1 MAGGFGGKVT
11 DWHVAVH
18 NDEMNTFPVVVD
30 VLNRVVG
37 LKLPDAIAGTRRVH
51 EKGSVLISSTSRDAA
66 EATVARLHS
75 YGIDAS
81 VGRSE

>member
-1 MAGGFGGKVT
+1 VT

-18 NDEMNTFPVVVD
+18 NDEMNLFPVVVD

-37 LKLPDAIAGTRRVH
+37 LKLEDAIAGTWRVH
-51 EKGSVLISSTSRDAA
+51 EKGSVLISSASRDAA
-66 EATVARLHS
+66 ETTVARLHS

-81 VGRSE
+81 VGRSQ

>member
-1 MAGGFGGKVT
+1 MT

-18 NDEMNTFPVVVD
+18 NDEMNTFAVVAD

-37 LKLPDAIAGTRRVH
+37 LKLDVAVAATWRVH
-51 EKGSVLISSTSRDAA
+51 EQGSALISSTSRGAA

>member
-1 MAGGFGGKVT
+1 VT

-18 NDEMNTFPVVVD
+18 DDELNVFPVVVD

-37 LKLPDAIAGTRRVH
+37 LKLDDAIAGTRRIH
-51 EKGSVLISSTSRDAA
+51 EQGSALISSTSRDAA
-66 EATVARLHS
+66 EAMVARLHT

>member
-1 MAGGFGGKVT
+1 MT

-18 NDEMNTFPVVVD
+18 NDEMNAFPVVVD

-37 LKLPDAIAGTRRVH
+37 LTLPDAIAGAWRIH
-51 EKGSVLISSTSRDAA
+51 EQGSALISSTGRDAA
-66 EATVARLHS
+66 EAIVARLHS

>member
-1 MAGGFGGKVT
+1 VT

-18 NDEMNTFPVVVD
+18 NDEMNMFPVVVD
-30 VLNRVVG
+30 VLNRVAG
-37 LKLPDAIAGTRRVH
+37 LTLDVAIVATRRVH
-51 EKGSVLISSTSRDAA
+51 EQGSALISSTSREAA

-81 VGRSE
+81 VGRSS